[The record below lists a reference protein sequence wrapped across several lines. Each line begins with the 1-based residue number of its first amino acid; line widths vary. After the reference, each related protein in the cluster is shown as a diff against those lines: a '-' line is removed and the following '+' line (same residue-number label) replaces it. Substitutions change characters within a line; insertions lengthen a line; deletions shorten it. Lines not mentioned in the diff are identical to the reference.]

1 MSRSERLH
9 SLDAVRAGALLLGI
23 VFHAGF
29 SFIPGLPRGL
39 WAANDVS
46 PSSAISAGLFLAHI
60 FRMSLFFFI
69 AGFFA
74 RMVVER
80 RGLGGFWADRGKRIA
95 LPLVAGWPVMSLL
108 LGAIWIWGLTI
119 AFGGTLPAPPA
130 DAAEAP
136 HRFGAIQLTHL
147 WFLYYLLVLYALLT
161 GLRALVKLVDRQG
174 RLPPLVDGLVRLSV
188 TSGAAVLLLGLPL
201 AAALYTRSDWILW
214 FGIPTPDQSIIPHP
228 VSLIGY
234 GTAMLFGWLVH
245 RQADLLQ
252 SWSRT
257 WWAHGLLAV
266 GASGVCLSLAGVAP
280 TFVPAPAGARTL
292 LYALCYTVA
301 IWSWVFGVTGAA
313 VRFLSGHSPVRRY
326 LADSSYWLYLA
337 HLPVVAFL
345 QIVMAPWALHWSI
358 KFPLLLTAALTILL
372 LSYHWLVRFT
382 WLGKVLNGHRRP
394 RRSAVCAD
402 YTDRAQSVKSA
413 QSADPADPPLAE
425 LRAVHKRYGTQ
436 VALDGLDLEVRP
448 GELLAVLGPNGA
460 GKSTAIALCLGLT
473 EADAGLVRLSGREP
487 SDIEARREVGM
498 MMQDVAL
505 DPTLRVRELIQLAA
519 SYYPSPMSVAEV
531 LALTGTTALAGRLYG
546 KLSGGEKRQAQ
557 FAIAIVGRPRL
568 LFLDEPTVGLDIEA
582 RRLMWASI
590 RSLISRGCAIVLTT
604 HYLEEAEA
612 LADRVVVVTNGRIVA
627 AGTVEQVR
635 ALVVRKRIS
644 CDTSLDAAE
653 VRSWP
658 GVVEVTPEGSQ
669 LLITVTDAEATV
681 RRLLDR
687 DQALHHL
694 EVRQA
699 GLADAFAQITQEA
712 A

>member
-29 SFIPGLPRGL
+29 SFIPGLPKGL

-60 FRMSLFFFI
+60 FRMTLFFFI

-80 RGLGGFWADRGKRIA
+80 RGLRGFWADRGRRIA
-95 LPLVAGWPVMSLL
+95 LPLVAGWPIMSLL
-108 LGAIWIWGLTI
+108 LGGVWIWGLTI
-119 AFGGTLPAPPA
+119 AFGGTLPAAPA
-130 DAAEAP
+130 DAPAP
-136 HRFGAIQLTHL
+136 PAGSLQLTHL
-147 WFLYYLLVLYALLT
+147 WFLYYLLVLYALVT
-161 GLRALVKLVDRQG
+161 GLRGVFKLLDRRGALSR
-174 RLPPLVDGLVRLSV
+174 RVDGAVRLLV
-188 TSGAAVLLLGLPL
+188 QSGAAAFLLGLPL
-201 AAALYTRSDWILW
+201 AAALYARSDWIIW
-214 FGIPTPDQSIIPHP
+214 FGIPTPDQSIIPQP

-234 GTAMLFGWLVH
+234 GTAMIFGWLVH
-245 RQADLLQ
+245 RQAELLQ
-252 SWSRT
+252 SWSRS
-257 WWAHGLLAV
+257 WWAHGILAV
-266 GASGVCLSLAGVAP
+266 ATSVGCLFMAGVTP
-280 TFVPAPAGARTL
+280 TFIPAPAGTRTL
-292 LYALCYTVA
+292 LYALTYSVA
-301 IWSWVFGVTGAA
+301 IWAWVFAVTGGA
-313 VRFLSGHSPVRRY
+313 VRFLSGHSPARRY

-337 HLPVVAFL
+337 HLPVVAAL
-345 QIVMAPWALHWSI
+345 QIWLAPWHLHWAL
-358 KFPLLLTAALTILL
+358 KFPLLLATTLTILL

-382 WLGKVLNGHRRP
+382 WLGKILNGHRHT
-394 RRSAVCAD
+394 RRQPSAPSMESA
-402 YTDRAQSVKSA
+402 KSA
-413 QSADPADPPLAE
+413 DTPLAE

-436 VALDGLDLEVRP
+436 VALDGLDLTVHP

-473 EADAGLVRLSGREP
+473 EPDQGVVQLSGLEP
-487 SDIEARREVGM
+487 GDVAARREVGM
-498 MMQDVAL
+498 MMQDVTL
-505 DPTLRVRELIQLAA
+505 DPTLRVRELIELAA
-519 SYYPSPMSVAEV
+519 SYYPAPHIVAEV
-531 LALTGTTALAGRLYG
+531 LTLTGTTALGDRLYG

-582 RRLMWASI
+582 RKLMWASI
-590 RSLISRGCAIVLTT
+590 RALIAQGCAIVLTT

-635 ALVVRKRIS
+635 SLVVRKRIS
-644 CDTSLDAAE
+644 CATSLDAAE

-669 LLITVTDAEATV
+669 LLITVTDAEAIV

-699 GLADAFAQITQEA
+699 GLAEAFAQITQEA